1 MVSLRFNVKMNR
13 FPELPGRVKH
23 AAGPATLKSAERIA
37 ADARS
42 RYSATPGDTGEM
54 RNKTQARASGALSAI
69 AESTAKHAIY
79 QDMGTRYIGAT
90 RFFSGAAEAEAGR
103 FEGEIASAV
112 RGALG

>member
-1 MVSLRFNVKMNR
+1 MVSLRFTVKMNR

-54 RNKTQARASGALSAI
+54 RDKTQARATGALSAI

-79 QDMGTRYIGAT
+79 QDQGTRYIGAT
-90 RFFSGAAEAEAGR
+90 RFFSGAAEAESGQFAG
-103 FEGEIASAV
+103 EMASAV
-112 RGALG
+112 RDALG